1 MWEIDYEA
9 VNMPMLLRKRPK
21 QFIELVKASSDR
33 DLGILHQQPVKHVI
47 EFKWRQYT
55 QDFFLRQLA
64 VSLLFLFWFV
74 ADIINC

>member
-55 QDFFLRQLA
+55 
-64 VSLLFLFWFV
+64 
-74 ADIINC
+74 

>member
-47 EFKWRQYT
+47 ESKWR
-55 QDFFLRQLA
+55 
-64 VSLLFLFWFV
+64 
-74 ADIINC
+74 